1 MKLDSKAPVPNE
13 HNVAEVLKYHFEQS
27 QVFHKATILAV
38 ERLRVSTSTPF
49 IFLSSHEVKR
59 LERRELATVRSMN
72 N

>member
-1 MKLDSKAPVPNE
+1 MKLDNKGPVPNE
-13 HNVAEVLKYHFEQS
+13 DNIPEVLKYQFEQS
-27 QVFHKATILAV
+27 QLYHKANLLAV

-59 LERRELATVRSMN
+59 PEGRELATVRSMN

>member
-1 MKLDSKAPVPNE
+1 MKLDNKGPVPNE
-13 HNVAEVLKYHFEQS
+13 HNMPAVLQYQFEQS
-27 QVFHKATILAV
+27 QLFHKATLLAL

-59 LERRELATVRSMN
+59 TEGRELATVRSMN